1 MMVVVGHA
9 GLEAAKKSE
18 RTQQEGGG
26 RGLVMV
32 QRSDLDDE
40 QRDKRA
46 ECATCKYEPVCE
58 GGWRNYLKRMGW
70 DEFQPAR

>member
-1 MMVVVGHA
+1 
-9 GLEAAKKSE
+9 
-18 RTQQEGGG
+18 
-26 RGLVMV
+26 MV

-46 ECATCKYEPVCE
+46 ACATCKYDPVCE
-58 GGWRNYLKRMGW
+58 GVWRNYLKRMGW